1 MAHLAIFRRVF
12 VEQQKRLSEADY
24 AELVALCQV
33 IPGPASSQ
41 AGLALGYRFGGVQGA
56 FAAWLGFTLP
66 SAILMGLGAYL
77 WLGGHFLT
85 LDWLVVALKL
95 VAVGIV
101 TQALIGMWG
110 ALCIEREQRIIALL
124 AAILFYLA
132 PNALTQVGLIAC
144 AFAVGA
150 WRPRLEAVAANA
162 PVAELSRSL
171 SNRRVVGLGLL
182 ALVVLS
188 VIGLSLVPM
197 DGALWTLI
205 RGHFTSGAL
214 VFGGGHVVLPLLQA
228 EFVPPLGQAE
238 FLAGYG
244 LVQAMP
250 GPLFTLAS
258 YLGVLLWP
266 EAPILAA
273 TLALVM
279 IFVPGLL
286 LLAAAAYL
294 GADSMPWLRPRLQY
308 VNAVVVG
315 LLLSVLVN
323 PIFTESVTSG
333 ITTALAMISLLMA
346 VVWKRSP
353 LEIVGVLVAL
363 TWMCQLL
370 EWL

>member
-1 MAHLAIFRRVF
+1 MAHLAIFRSVF
-12 VEQQKRLSEADY
+12 VEQQKRLSESDY
-24 AELVALCQV
+24 AQLVALCQV

-41 AGLALGYRFGGVQGA
+41 AGLALGYRFGGVSGA
-56 FAAWLGFTLP
+56 LAAWLGFTLP

-77 WLGGHFLT
+77 WLGGHLLA
-85 LDWLVVALKL
+85 LDWVVMALKL

-101 TQALIGMWG
+101 TQALIGMWS
-110 ALCIEREQRIIALL
+110 ALCLEREQRIIALL

-132 PNALTQVGLIAC
+132 PNALTHVGLIAC
-144 AFAVGA
+144 AFAIGA
-150 WRPRLEAVAANA
+150 WRQRTT
-162 PVAELSRSL
+162 AEVSPMQSADPLRSRS
-171 SNRRVVGLGLL
+171 NQMMGLGLL
-182 ALVVLS
+182 AFVALA
-188 VIGLSLVPM
+188 VIGFSLLPL
-197 DGALWTLI
+197 DGALWTLM

-266 EAPILAA
+266 DAPILAA
-273 TLALVM
+273 TLSVVM
-279 IFVPGLL
+279 IFVPGVL

-294 GADSMPWLRPRLQY
+294 GADSMPWLKPRLLY

-333 ITTALAMISLLMA
+333 VTTGLAMVSLLMA

-353 LEIVGVLVAL
+353 LEIVGVLLVLA
-363 TWMCQLL
+363 WMCNLL
-370 EWL
+370 EWV